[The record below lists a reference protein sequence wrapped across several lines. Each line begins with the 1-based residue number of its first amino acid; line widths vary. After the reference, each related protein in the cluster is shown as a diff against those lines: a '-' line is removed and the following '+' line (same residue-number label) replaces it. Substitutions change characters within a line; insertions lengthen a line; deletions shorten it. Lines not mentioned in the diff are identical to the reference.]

1 MKKALCWLLLFV
13 AGVSAVQAADDG
25 GLDMGYNTS
34 WTARIFYNPGRGF
47 DNSWPQLCQAREGDV
62 YTVSLPYAT
71 AQQWQAQVQF
81 KTPVTLMKM
90 HTYRLTLVAKTLSG
104 DPCPMTVVLAE
115 NENDQVRAAY
125 LETVANGDT
134 VVIDDIAGTDIADM
148 KLWFDFGGNSG
159 FIDVVRTIWQG
170 SQYNNYWIRRNF
182 TLDEVKSTSRYMLD
196 VLHDDTY
203 AIYVN
208 GHLIDEADDWT
219 IGKEAIHFEIPY
231 LFLKQGNNVIAVYQ
245 QQNVGGKFF
254 DCGLTVTPDYYD
266 ESDDVNPADALVA
279 NEIQVANIDRFIDHS
294 FNYGAW
300 LELYNTTDKTV
311 NLGGLYLSDDPDYPS
326 NIYNGIDISFSHA
339 LSLIEVQTA
348 SSLGANAAVKYYVQ
362 KIEVRNAYNN
372 GTFTQSTIDPAT
384 GNWVVNTSATVDYAV
399 LNKTP
404 DWQLVPGADETPVS
418 VNPAQALMLLP
429 QTLDRGTVGTFE
441 SAVDAYL
448 TVTYKEGASG
458 VTQIAQIPLTDPWIR
473 GNKYTYK
480 IVFSSY
486 IEFTALISDWD
497 DEVIGYHRIII

>member
-1 MKKALCWLLLFV
+1 MRQDFIHIAIVLLAAVALLSCGKHPRERAMPLNFN
-13 AGVSAVQAADDG
+13 VSAGKLESKAVLNKEMGTAYDKNESFVVFAAYSDTAPFDPSSCLDYWDHTGLVSASYDSRFNAWVPKNSSDASIVYYWPRVGYLTFQAYSPAG
-25 GLDMGYNTS
+25 TGATVTHS
-34 WTARIFYNPGRGF
+34 WTDGF
-47 DNSWPQLCQAREGDV
+47 SFPNF
-62 YTVSLPYAT
+62 TVP
-71 AQQWQAQVQF
+71 
-81 KTPVTLMKM
+81 
-90 HTYRLTLVAKTLSG
+90 
-104 DPCPMTVVLAE
+104 AE
-115 NENDQVRAAY
+115 
-125 LETVANGDT
+125 
-134 VVIDDIAGTDIADM
+134 
-148 KLWFDFGGNSG
+148 
-159 FIDVVRTIWQG
+159 G
-170 SQYNNYWIRRNF
+170 SQYDLMYSAREEDCRRTNY
-182 TLDEVKSTSRYMLD
+182 S
-196 VLHDDTY
+196 
-203 AIYVN
+203 
-208 GHLIDEADDWT
+208 
-219 IGKEAIHFEIPY
+219 
-231 LFLKQGNNVIAVYQ
+231 
-245 QQNVGGKFF
+245 
-254 DCGLTVTPDYYD
+254 VTDGDAYD
-266 ESDDVNPADALVA
+266 
-279 NEIQVANIDRFIDHS
+279 
-294 FNYGAW
+294 
-300 LELYNTTDKTV
+300 
-311 NLGGLYLSDDPDYPS
+311 DDPDYPS